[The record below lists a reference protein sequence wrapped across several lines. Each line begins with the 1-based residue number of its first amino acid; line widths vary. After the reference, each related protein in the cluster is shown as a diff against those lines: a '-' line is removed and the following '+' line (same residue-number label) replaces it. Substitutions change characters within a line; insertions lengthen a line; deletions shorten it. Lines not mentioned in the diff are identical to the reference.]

1 MYKLSAAIVFIFLFF
16 QNGASDQLCSVRKT
30 ENYCVCKRVTSQ
42 DESSVVTEADCS
54 RIHLQSVP
62 SQDQLTA
69 DLNLLDLSH
78 NEIQELDE
86 NKNKLSSRTLQTLI
100 LSYNEISSISD
111 KFFSEIP
118 DLRKLILSHNKITT
132 LDNRALFE
140 NCQKLTYLDLSFNHI
155 NTIQIDV
162 FLPLVQLQFI
172 DLSYN
177 DNALG
182 EWLTQNSDF
191 LTHKLGL
198 SLNISTIKLDNLN
211 LTDLGNLYFVNY
223 TNLKHL
229 SLADNHFQEVPRVP
243 YSVEY
248 LDLSGSDISV
258 LEVKQLSYHSLK
270 TLRLDRMK
278 KLENI
283 HPYAFYNLE
292 ALEELSIRN
301 CNNLKEFNELV
312 FGAMF
317 KNMVSKLKRLSL
329 SGNALQHLN
338 ITYKYLFRTLDLVDL
353 TDNPWTCDCD
363 LLWLQ
368 EVDNLYKSDKIK

>member
-1 MYKLSAAIVFIFLFF
+1 M
-16 QNGASDQLCSVRKT
+16 
-30 ENYCVCKRVTSQ
+30 
-42 DESSVVTEADCS
+42 
-54 RIHLQSVP
+54 
-62 SQDQLTA
+62 
-69 DLNLLDLSH
+69 
-78 NEIQELDE
+78 
-86 NKNKLSSRTLQTLI
+86 
-100 LSYNEISSISD
+100 
-111 KFFSEIP
+111 
-118 DLRKLILSHNKITT
+118 
-132 LDNRALFE
+132 
-140 NCQKLTYLDLSFNHI
+140 
-155 NTIQIDV
+155 
-162 FLPLVQLQFI
+162 
-172 DLSYN
+172 
-177 DNALG
+177 
-182 EWLTQNSDF
+182 
-191 LTHKLGL
+191 
-198 SLNISTIKLDNLN
+198 
-211 LTDLGNLYFVNY
+211 
-223 TNLKHL
+223 
-229 SLADNHFQEVPRVP
+229 P